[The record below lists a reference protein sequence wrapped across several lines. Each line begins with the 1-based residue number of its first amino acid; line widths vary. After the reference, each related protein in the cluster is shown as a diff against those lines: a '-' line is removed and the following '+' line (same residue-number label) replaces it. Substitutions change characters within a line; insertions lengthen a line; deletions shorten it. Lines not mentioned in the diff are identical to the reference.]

1 MKSPVRL
8 ISASVLVVLL
18 GVGLLALL
26 RFDGIPTTKPTPGK
40 IQAPHGATA
49 GVPGDNDGVISPD
62 TSEALATTAAA
73 TTTALAD
80 LGLTE
85 NELATVSDG
94 VVAGLGLL
102 GPGDIESYLAYWNAY
117 GGTLSPAGEAVAD
130 QQFQIAGLP
139 DIDQQQW
146 ASMGPLEK
154 FAAIAGRPDVRGASI
169 LKIDTSRV
177 RVGEGPKSDIP
188 EGFRNQG
195 MRSAFHAPSPD
206 LFTVGADTPWIW
218 AEYPVSI
225 LQSDDAI
232 LRFEFAYDST
242 VGAWLLQRAS
252 LLAPSSIRLP
262 WIVF

>member
-1 MKSPVRL
+1 MKASNRL
-8 ISASVLVVLL
+8 VTACGLAALL
-18 GVGLLALL
+18 GVGLFALF
-26 RFDGIPTTKPTPGK
+26 RFGGTASVRQPVVSKQPPPSAQGSGIAGGFIKTDRKETLSAAVESTT
-40 IQAPHGATA
+40 
-49 GVPGDNDGVISPD
+49 S
-62 TSEALATTAAA
+62 
-73 TTTALAD
+73 ALAD

-85 NELATVSDG
+85 GELASISDG

-139 DIDQQQW
+139 DIDQEQW
-146 ASMGPLEK
+146 ESMEPEEK
-154 FAAIAGRPDVRGASI
+154 FAAIASRPDVRKASI

-188 EGFRNQG
+188 EGYRVQG
-195 MRSAFHAPSPD
+195 MRSAFHAPSPN

-218 AEYPVSI
+218 AEYPVKL
-225 LQSDDAI
+225 LQTDKAY
-232 LRFEFAYDST
+232 LRFEFAYDDS

-252 LLAPSSIRLP
+252 LLAPASVKLP

>member
-1 MKSPVRL
+1 MKLSNR
-8 ISASVLVVLL
+8 LVVACGLVALL
-18 GVGLLALL
+18 GVGLFALL
-26 RFDGIPTTKPTPGK
+26 RFGGASSTKQTAGASRPFGTAEGSGIADGF
-40 IQAPHGATA
+40 IQTDRTEVLATA
-49 GVPGDNDGVISPD
+49 A
-62 TSEALATTAAA
+62 EATTS
-73 TTTALAD
+73 ALAD
-80 LGLTE
+80 LGLTDE
-85 NELATVSDG
+85 GELASVSDG

-139 DIDQQQW
+139 DIDQEQW
-146 ASMGPLEK
+146 ESMEPEEK
-154 FAAIAGRPDVRGASI
+154 FAAIASRPDVRKASI

-188 EGFRNQG
+188 EGYRVQG
-195 MRSAFHAPSPD
+195 MRSAFHAPSPN

-218 AEYPVSI
+218 AEYPVKL
-225 LQSDDAI
+225 LQTDKAY
-232 LRFEFAYDST
+232 LRFEFAYDDS

-252 LLAPSSIRLP
+252 LLAPASVKLP